1 MAEIFQDEQ
10 DQDWDPGFVG
20 GSQVVVSRLGPF
32 RRVFARPERYRKWF
46 FHTVYDLPLDEWEV
60 PVPPRSLAGVCQIR
74 TALFIRFQPAVR
86 YMASHLDSLS
96 DPYEHVRRQF
106 RAVVVDQ
113 AEQALRELA
122 RGDWLEHGLS
132 PTERVVEDAV
142 NVMLALNEIH
152 ARCRCNID
160 VEFIADG
167 EPAAKAVMKDAGFY
181 ARYRELLRRR
191 VAEELVDL
199 QERMGQLDEKRRQH
213 LVYQEQQVE
222 LERQAKELEQR
233 VEAGTLDEMRAKLR
247 LEEEQHRLQR
257 ESEARR
263 HREKLQQEADL
274 HQQTQEAEMAIAHQR
289 LGSLDTREEYIR
301 RELDLL
307 FMEKQR
313 LLLLEEI
320 RGLRKQAEER

>member
-10 DQDWDPGFVG
+10 DPDWDPGFLG

-32 RRVFARPERYRKWF
+32 RRVFARPQRYRKWF
-46 FHTVYDLPLDEWEV
+46 FHTVYDLPLDEWDV

-74 TALFIRFQPAVR
+74 TALYVRFQPAVR
-86 YMASHLDSLS
+86 YMATHLDSLS

-122 RGDWLEHGLS
+122 RGDWLEQGLS
-132 PTERVVEDAV
+132 PTERAVEEAV
-142 NVMLALNEIH
+142 NVTLALNDIR
-152 ARCRCNID
+152 ARCRCDID

-167 EPAAKAVMKDAGFY
+167 QSPNRVVMKDAGFY
-181 ARYRELLRRR
+181 AKYREMLRRR
-191 VAEELVDL
+191 IVQELKDL
-199 QERMGQLDEKRRQH
+199 RERMTQLDEKRRHH
-213 LVYQEQQVE
+213 LAYQEQQLE

-233 VEAGTLDEMRAKLR
+233 VESGTLDEMRAKLR
-247 LEEEQHRLQR
+247 LEEEQQRLQR
-257 ESEARR
+257 ESEVRR

-274 HQQTQEAEMAIAHQR
+274 HKETQESEMALASQR
-289 LGSLDTREEYIR
+289 LSSLDTREEHMR

-320 RGLRKQAEER
+320 RGLRRQAEER